1 MLTAHAP
8 AGYIAASLLIRL
20 KPPHL
25 PAWQWSLIGII
36 GGLLPD
42 VDMLWFYF
50 IDHGHVHHHRY
61 PTHWPV
67 LWLTLLLITIC
78 YHHYRRNTAAA
89 ILLLTAVNGCV
100 HICLDS
106 IVGDIYWLL
115 PWHDSAYSLFTVTA
129 RFQPWWL
136 NFILHWTFLL
146 ELGLWLWAGILYN
159 RTRRL

>member
-8 AGYIAASLLIRL
+8 AGYIAARLLIRL

-25 PAWQWSLIGII
+25 PVWQWSLIG
-36 GGLLPD
+36 
-42 VDMLWFYF
+42 
-50 IDHGHVHHHRY
+50 
-61 PTHWPV
+61 
-67 LWLTLLLITIC
+67 
-78 YHHYRRNTAAA
+78 NTAAA

-129 RFQPWWL
+129 RFRPWWL